1 MALHLSRKLS
11 SEVLLLSLRKK
22 PQPNPTAL

>member
-1 MALHLSRKLS
+1 MVLHLSHKQS